1 MLQSMIFKVIH
12 GHNRSRFAL
21 WDVEV
26 TRPGKKKVRV
36 LLLHFLPSMQNEC
49 WLNSDW
55 SWSSG
60 EILPLL
66 DQKNEGY
73 TGVNSFFSL
82 KLSSMRFQA
91 RHIWRD
97 TSCAYYGRISLS
109 DGLRMSQMMFSCPS
123 LRAFIVA
130 FILFSLPLLQRASAH
145 ISAAAIQLCSMRGDS
160 NHFPLQHQL
169 MRDKWGENYTVKF
182 ADEYWTTG
190 RNFFVF
196 LTRQNYIL
204 PHRCLI
210 ESLIASSPCS
220 HLWKR
225 AIL

>member
-12 GHNRSRFAL
+12 GHL
-21 WDVEV
+21 
-26 TRPGKKKVRV
+26 

-123 LRAFIVA
+123 LRAFIIA

-169 MRDKWGENYTVKF
+169 IIWETNEGKIIQWNLLMNIEPQEGIFLSFWPVRITFSPTV
-182 ADEYWTTG
+182 A
-190 RNFFVF
+190 
-196 LTRQNYIL
+196 
-204 PHRCLI
+204 
-210 ESLIASSPCS
+210 
-220 HLWKR
+220 
-225 AIL
+225 